1 MEMKAITFA
10 RWSYYFGYNKKCFQY
25 KKYKLLQK

>member
-10 RWSYYFGYNKKCFQY
+10 RCSYYFGYNKKCFQY
-25 KKYKLLQK
+25 KK